1 MSDDHVRTAALTRF
15 SSWRTI
21 SKAVRRCLLSNRI
34 IQRDASNDSNADRA
48 ADFLL
53 ARRAGDT
60 HGGVELRQVFDHWQS
75 SCSERA
81 SMEPL
86 PQGLFTRE
94 SFAAKA
100 LCFAKTMH
108 RS

>member
-48 ADFLL
+48 DDFLL
-53 ARRAGDT
+53 ARPAGDT
-60 HGGVELRQVFDHWQS
+60 HGGVEPRQVFDHQAKFMFRTS
-75 SCSERA
+75 IHGATPSRTINEGAFRRERF
-81 SMEPL
+81 L
-86 PQGLFTRE
+86 LRYDT
-94 SFAAKA
+94 
-100 LCFAKTMH
+100 
-108 RS
+108 

>member
-15 SSWRTI
+15 SSWRPI

-53 ARRAGDT
+53 KRRAGAT
-60 HGGVELRQVFDHWQS
+60 HGGVALRQVFALQS
-75 SCSERA
+75 KFMFSNRLKTNQHSIT
-81 SMEPL
+81 
-86 PQGLFTRE
+86 FTEITSAHENFILRQD
-94 SFAAKA
+94 
-100 LCFAKTMH
+100 
-108 RS
+108 